1 MILAAIDIGSN
12 AARLLI
18 CEVTRIGQD
27 SRVDRLNFLRI
38 PLRLGFDVFE
48 KGLIGNRRKRML
60 LETMEAF
67 AQLIRIHE
75 VDHYI
80 ACATSAMRDAE
91 NAKEIIKEIR
101 QQTGIGIDVISGELE
116 AEIIYEN
123 HVAEILDPNQSYLYI
138 DVGGGST
145 ELTFYHRS
153 EVVFQRSFNIGT
165 IRFLTE
171 HLDDSIW
178 QEMKKFLREFGKEYK
193 NVTAIGSGG
202 NINKLV
208 SLVNGKSSKIL
219 SQQTIRDMHKE
230 LEALSVEERMHR
242 YGLKRDRADVIVP
255 ALLIY
260 NYIMKWAE
268 IEEIYVPKIGLAD
281 GLIRHLQD
289 QLDSS
294 IKR

>member
-18 CEVTRIGQD
+18 CEVTRIGKD

-91 NAKEIIKEIR
+91 NAKEIINEIR